1 MEDKVQ
7 RFREL
12 AAHIYSTYQKKNA
25 DYGDSFSRSIDS
37 YGYVAGLVRM
47 SDKWNRL
54 NALLSPGAE
63 RKVEDE
69 KVQDTL
75 LDLASYCIMMA
86 MEVEK
91 REKVLDNPE

>member
-1 MEDKVQ
+1 MKDKVQ

-12 AAHIYSTYQKKNA
+12 AAHIYNTYQKKNA
-25 DYGDSFSRSIDS
+25 DYGDSFSRSIDL

-54 NALLSPGAE
+54 NALLAPGAE